1 MILLYYILLGYSN
14 SMDQS
19 KHRAISSTEEE
30 YFTVFKEIMR
40 TWVKQVQRQR
50 EVTHKLP
57 EFEPKFDWLFEHVI
71 TSVEIESTV
80 PQNQSQP
87 T

>member
-1 MILLYYILLGYSN
+1 MG
-14 SMDQS
+14 QT
-19 KHRAISSTEEE
+19 STM
-30 YFTVFKEIMR
+30 T
-40 TWVKQVQRQR
+40 
-50 EVTHKLP
+50 THKLP